1 MFYRTPAEPG
11 PGSHPSNFSVENQG
25 LSHEASYQ
33 SFDGVNQFKM
43 SYNKANQE
51 RRNGTN
57 GTTHVTE
64 LHAVPGY
71 TCLIDEFAPLRSTEG
86 DKSLSAL
93 NGIHINTNFSGEIM
107 NGKHSR
113 KVSSF
118 DSPGGPDKQAS
129 MDGVKYQ
136 NKFSHSRSNSNDMFF
151 DAFENGCKAHPSKV
165 PPPSSQSGSLGS
177 NKGYSKT
184 SMGSRIGVSN
194 RNSTEEA
201 PGVCSPP
208 YFDEEVD
215 TNSVAAASAAA
226 VKKAI
231 EEAQAK
237 IKIAKEIMERKKD
250 GLQNHVKLGFDD
262 GPRVQKRRE
271 GKITDPTNKFREEE
285 WLKCGKGDA
294 PVQVFAR
301 PEKLNAMKAGQ
312 AAPDFRERDD
322 ILFAEE
328 ASGGTPGEKNRA
340 TVMDCKR
347 EEMNDL
353 KAEKWGGILTK
364 LVQSVNDLELKE
376 RFFTMKIFENP
387 EENGKKL
394 QVFEE
399 AHKQEEAERKC
410 NAAQTACQL
419 KEDVYEPKLDQGVH
433 DQEQYGKKASVS
445 GLQEEKE
452 VTFDTSPKVEAR
464 EKKQRRLWDLTG
476 GNLVL
481 QLRDNEHTKIKIL
494 QEEQVWL
501 ENENKGKEVLEEK
514 ESDTRSKDFP
524 ETEEHEF
531 TLEENFDPEE
541 NGKRDEA
548 TYEKVEFEDQQKES
562 CRSKESEG
570 GLGDVHDR
578 EDAEN
583 ASDKAEEQENVG
595 VTINGFHDREQG
607 GEKLGEDVELG
618 AKGELMEAEE
628 NDQRLEESHEW
639 EETEKVH
646 RQIDHRKEDE
656 KMKVTQEACE
666 HFRNDPEVA
675 NDIYIEDKTDS
686 LNETPVASVHREND
700 EYHEVP
706 TYEDNEGLVE
716 VSQASSECKER
727 ETESNVVDLAND
739 QEEKGILEVEIAG
752 LAQVVLE
759 LHSEI
764 QKQVKDTAKAQAS
777 EHKGLNIGVSDMD
790 VWKKSSDQYEKEPS
804 TFNDAGNFVEELTS
818 ESEEN
823 FEDVE
828 EVEAAMKQG
837 EDESNSERSREER
850 WIDNGENVDAT
861 QVSSMFQGKGEST
874 ETSQSTEHGKDNH
887 SETLKTVGMEAEG
900 TMQKEVGLQKG
911 CESKLDEVKEK
922 EREREKERIAVERA
936 IREARERAFTEA
948 RERAERAAV
957 ANAEARRRAMAEA
970 QETLGRAAA
979 EVNDKLAAER
989 TSMEARLKA
998 ERAAVERATAEARE
1012 RALEKAMSKKATS
1025 QSRNQAVKSSGSSS
1039 ENGIRHSSASNVS
1052 FPTFCYPSLFPCL
1065 VVLQINQF
1073 M

>member
-1 MFYRTPAEPG
+1 MTYFLLKKLQVEHPG
-11 PGSHPSNFSVENQG
+11 
-25 LSHEASYQ
+25 
-33 SFDGVNQFKM
+33 K
-43 SYNKANQE
+43 
-51 RRNGTN
+51 
-57 GTTHVTE
+57 
-64 LHAVPGY
+64 
-71 TCLIDEFAPLRSTEG
+71 
-86 DKSLSAL
+86 
-93 NGIHINTNFSGEIM
+93 
-107 NGKHSR
+107 
-113 KVSSF
+113 
-118 DSPGGPDKQAS
+118 
-129 MDGVKYQ
+129 
-136 NKFSHSRSNSNDMFF
+136 
-151 DAFENGCKAHPSKV
+151 
-165 PPPSSQSGSLGS
+165 
-177 NKGYSKT
+177 
-184 SMGSRIGVSN
+184 
-194 RNSTEEA
+194 
-201 PGVCSPP
+201 
-208 YFDEEVD
+208 
-215 TNSVAAASAAA
+215 
-226 VKKAI
+226 
-231 EEAQAK
+231 
-237 IKIAKEIMERKKD
+237 
-250 GLQNHVKLGFDD
+250 
-262 GPRVQKRRE
+262 
-271 GKITDPTNKFREEE
+271 
-285 WLKCGKGDA
+285 
-294 PVQVFAR
+294 
-301 PEKLNAMKAGQ
+301 
-312 AAPDFRERDD
+312 
-322 ILFAEE
+322 
-328 ASGGTPGEKNRA
+328 KNRA

-1039 ENGIRHSSASNVS
+1039 ENGIRHSSASNDLQYKGSGSSRS
-1052 FPTFCYPSLFPCL
+1052 FGYSNSSSRDVPHSTVKSDGVNGESAERVKARLESHQRIAERAAKAL
-1065 VVLQINQF
+1065 AEKNMRDQLARREQAERNRLAGVLDGEVKRWSSGKTGNLRALLSTLQYILGPDSGWQPIPLTDLIATAAVKKSYRKATLCVHPDKLQQRGASIQQKYTCEKVFDLLKEAWNKF
-1073 M
+1073 NAEER